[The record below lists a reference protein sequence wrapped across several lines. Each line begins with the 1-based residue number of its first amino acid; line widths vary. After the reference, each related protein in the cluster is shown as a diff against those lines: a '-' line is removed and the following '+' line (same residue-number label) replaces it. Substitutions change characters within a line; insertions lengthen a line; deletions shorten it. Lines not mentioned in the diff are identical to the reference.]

1 MDRNYCESYSAINKN
16 MDRCVLCW
24 NLTDVPRDMPINQRH
39 SYLEGQGQLC
49 ARCYYEL
56 CGADVFR
63 QPEDTEQ

>member
-1 MDRNYCESYSAINKN
+1 

-39 SYLEGQGQLC
+39 YYLEGQGQLC